1 MRIFLI
7 GFTSSGKTTLGIELA
22 KKLKYKFVDID
33 HFIEQKHQLK
43 VIDIYKQFGEIR
55 FREMEMCA
63 LQEILNDDHIVVSTG
78 GGTPCFY
85 DNMMRMGNNGI
96 TIYLEAEENF
106 IFSRLKNSYLQRP
119 LLNSKNEDELRHFI
133 SRNMKIRMP
142 FYQKAKYTF
151 KAIDVDANK
160 VIDVIKKD
168 GNI

>member
-1 MRIFLI
+1 
-7 GFTSSGKTTLGIELA
+7 
-22 KKLKYKFVDID
+22 
-33 HFIEQKHQLK
+33 
-43 VIDIYKQFGEIR
+43 
-55 FREMEMCA
+55 
-63 LQEILNDDHIVVSTG
+63 
-78 GGTPCFY
+78 
-85 DNMMRMGNNGI
+85 MMRMGNNGI